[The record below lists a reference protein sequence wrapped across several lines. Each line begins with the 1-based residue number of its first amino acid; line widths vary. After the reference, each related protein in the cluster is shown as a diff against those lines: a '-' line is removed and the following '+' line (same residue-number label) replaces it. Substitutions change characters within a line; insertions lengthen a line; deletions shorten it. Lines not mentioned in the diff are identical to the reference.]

1 MVWCRED
8 GQKEPGS
15 DGTNNA
21 ESPRLWFRRRGLKK
35 ITIRDILLSEGLAS
49 VVMVLGTALSIWAYS
64 WWGIALAC
72 IGLGVLYVTRRVL
85 SVVLKSEL
93 DASRLTFKAALNE
106 YYISRHLY
114 DAELDEI
121 ERQKVLDNASGEL
134 DNK

>member
-1 MVWCRED
+1 MARKNQEVTAPIMPKVQDYGLEEED
-8 GQKEPGS
+8 
-15 DGTNNA
+15 
-21 ESPRLWFRRRGLKK
+21 LKK
-35 ITIRDILLSEGLAS
+35 VTIRDILLSEGLAS

-72 IGLGVLYVTRRVL
+72 IGLGVLYATRRVL

-121 ERQKVLDNASGEL
+121 ERQKVLDKASGEL
-134 DNK
+134 GNK

>member
-1 MVWCRED
+1 MARKNQEVTAPIMPKVQDYGLEEED
-8 GQKEPGS
+8 
-15 DGTNNA
+15 
-21 ESPRLWFRRRGLKK
+21 LKK
-35 ITIRDILLSEGLAS
+35 VTIRDILLAEGLAS

-72 IGLGVLYVTRRVL
+72 IGLGVLYATRRVL

>member
-1 MVWCRED
+1 MARKNQEVTAPIMPKVQDYGLEEED
-8 GQKEPGS
+8 
-15 DGTNNA
+15 
-21 ESPRLWFRRRGLKK
+21 LKK
-35 ITIRDILLSEGLAS
+35 VTIRDILLSEGLAS

-72 IGLGVLYVTRRVL
+72 IGLGVLYATRRVL

-121 ERQKVLDNASGEL
+121 ERQKVPDKASGEL
-134 DNK
+134 DKK

>member
-1 MVWCRED
+1 MARKNQEVTAPIMPKVQDYGLEEED
-8 GQKEPGS
+8 
-15 DGTNNA
+15 
-21 ESPRLWFRRRGLKK
+21 LKK
-35 ITIRDILLSEGLAS
+35 VTIRDILLSEGLAS

-72 IGLGVLYVTRRVL
+72 IGLGVLYATRRVL

-93 DASRLTFKAALNE
+93 DASRLTFKAVLNE

-121 ERQKVLDNASGEL
+121 ERQKVLDKASGEL
-134 DNK
+134 DKK

>member
-1 MVWCRED
+1 MARKNQEVTAPIMPKVQDYGLEEED
-8 GQKEPGS
+8 
-15 DGTNNA
+15 
-21 ESPRLWFRRRGLKK
+21 LKK
-35 ITIRDILLSEGLAS
+35 VTIRDILLSEGLAS

-72 IGLGVLYVTRRVL
+72 IGLGVLYATRRVL

-121 ERQKVLDNASGEL
+121 ERQKVFDKASGEL
-134 DNK
+134 DKK

>member
-1 MVWCRED
+1 MARKNQEVTAPIMPKVQDYGLEEED
-8 GQKEPGS
+8 
-15 DGTNNA
+15 
-21 ESPRLWFRRRGLKK
+21 LKK
-35 ITIRDILLSEGLAS
+35 LTIRDILLSEGLAS

-72 IGLGVLYVTRRVL
+72 IGLGVLYATRRVL

-121 ERQKVLDNASGEL
+121 ERQKVLDKASGEL
-134 DNK
+134 DKK

>member
-1 MVWCRED
+1 MARKNQEVTAPIMPKVQDYGLEEED
-8 GQKEPGS
+8 
-15 DGTNNA
+15 
-21 ESPRLWFRRRGLKK
+21 LKK
-35 ITIRDILLSEGLAS
+35 VTIRDILLSEGLAS

-72 IGLGVLYVTRRVL
+72 IGLGVLYATRRVL

-106 YYISRHLY
+106 YYINRHLY

-121 ERQKVLDNASGEL
+121 QRQKLLDKEHDEL
-134 DNK
+134 NKN

>member
-1 MVWCRED
+1 MTRKNQEVTAPIMPKVQDYGLEEED
-8 GQKEPGS
+8 
-15 DGTNNA
+15 
-21 ESPRLWFRRRGLKK
+21 LKK
-35 ITIRDILLSEGLAS
+35 VTIRDILLSEGLAS
-49 VVMVLGTALSIWAYS
+49 VVMVLITALSIWAYS

-72 IGLGVLYVTRRVL
+72 IGLGVLYATRRVL

-121 ERQKVLDNASGEL
+121 ERQKVLDKASGEL
-134 DNK
+134 DKK

>member
-1 MVWCRED
+1 MARKNQEVTAPIMPKVQDYGLEEED
-8 GQKEPGS
+8 
-15 DGTNNA
+15 
-21 ESPRLWFRRRGLKK
+21 LKK
-35 ITIRDILLSEGLAS
+35 VTIRDILLSEGLAS

-72 IGLGVLYVTRRVL
+72 AGLGVLYATRRVL

-121 ERQKVLDNASGEL
+121 ERQKVLDKASGEL
-134 DNK
+134 DKK

>member
-1 MVWCRED
+1 MARKNQEVTAPIMPKVQDYGLEEED
-8 GQKEPGS
+8 
-15 DGTNNA
+15 
-21 ESPRLWFRRRGLKK
+21 LKK
-35 ITIRDILLSEGLAS
+35 VTIRDILLSEGLAS

-72 IGLGVLYVTRRVL
+72 IGLGVLYATRRVL

-106 YYISRHLY
+106 YYIRRHLY

-121 ERQKVLDNASGEL
+121 ERQKVQDQASGEL

>member
-1 MVWCRED
+1 MARKNQEVTAPIMPKVQDYGLEEED
-8 GQKEPGS
+8 
-15 DGTNNA
+15 
-21 ESPRLWFRRRGLKK
+21 LKK
-35 ITIRDILLSEGLAS
+35 VTIRDILLSEGLAS

-72 IGLGVLYVTRRVL
+72 IGLGVLYATRRVL

-121 ERQKVLDNASGEL
+121 ERQKALDKASGEL
-134 DNK
+134 DKK

>member
-1 MVWCRED
+1 MARKNQEVTAPIMPKVQDYGLE
-8 GQKEPGS
+8 E
-15 DGTNNA
+15 
-21 ESPRLWFRRRGLKK
+21 EELKK
-35 ITIRDILLSEGLAS
+35 VTIRDILLSEGLAS

-72 IGLGVLYVTRRVL
+72 AGLGVLYATRRVL

-121 ERQKVLDNASGEL
+121 ERQKVLDKASGEL
-134 DNK
+134 DKK

>member
-1 MVWCRED
+1 MTRKNQEVTAPIMPKVQDYGLEEED
-8 GQKEPGS
+8 
-15 DGTNNA
+15 
-21 ESPRLWFRRRGLKK
+21 LKK
-35 ITIRDILLSEGLAS
+35 VTIRDILLSEGLAS

-72 IGLGVLYVTRRVL
+72 IGLGVLYATRRVL

-121 ERQKVLDNASGEL
+121 ERQKVLDKASGEL
-134 DNK
+134 DKK

>member
-1 MVWCRED
+1 MARKNQEVTAPIMPKVQDYGLEEED
-8 GQKEPGS
+8 
-15 DGTNNA
+15 
-21 ESPRLWFRRRGLKK
+21 LKK
-35 ITIRDILLSEGLAS
+35 VTIRDILLSEGLAS

-72 IGLGVLYVTRRVL
+72 IGLGVLYATRRVL

-121 ERQKVLDNASGEL
+121 ERQKVLDKASGEL
-134 DNK
+134 SKK

>member
-1 MVWCRED
+1 MARKNQEVTAPIMPKVQDYGLEEED
-8 GQKEPGS
+8 
-15 DGTNNA
+15 
-21 ESPRLWFRRRGLKK
+21 LKK

-72 IGLGVLYVTRRVL
+72 IGLGVLYATRRVL

>member
-1 MVWCRED
+1 MARKNQEVTAPIMPKVQDYGLEEED
-8 GQKEPGS
+8 
-15 DGTNNA
+15 
-21 ESPRLWFRRRGLKK
+21 LKK
-35 ITIRDILLSEGLAS
+35 VTIRDILLSEGLAS
-49 VVMVLGTALSIWAYS
+49 VVMVLGTALSIWSYS

-72 IGLGVLYVTRRVL
+72 IGLGVLYATRRVL

-121 ERQKVLDNASGEL
+121 ERQKVLDKASGEL
-134 DNK
+134 DKK

>member
-1 MVWCRED
+1 MTAPIMPRVQDYGLEEED
-8 GQKEPGS
+8 
-15 DGTNNA
+15 
-21 ESPRLWFRRRGLKK
+21 LKK
-35 ITIRDILLSEGLAS
+35 VTIRDILLSEGLAS

-72 IGLGVLYVTRRVL
+72 IGLGALYATRRVL

-121 ERQKVLDNASGEL
+121 ERQKVLGKASGEL
-134 DNK
+134 DKK

>member
-1 MVWCRED
+1 MARKNQEVTAPIMPKVQDYGLEEED
-8 GQKEPGS
+8 
-15 DGTNNA
+15 
-21 ESPRLWFRRRGLKK
+21 LKK
-35 ITIRDILLSEGLAS
+35 VTIRDILLSEGLAS

-72 IGLGVLYVTRRVL
+72 IGLGVLYATRRFL

-121 ERQKVLDNASGEL
+121 ERQKVLDKASGEL
-134 DNK
+134 DKK

>member
-1 MVWCRED
+1 MARKNQEVTAPIMPKVQDYGLEEED
-8 GQKEPGS
+8 
-15 DGTNNA
+15 
-21 ESPRLWFRRRGLKK
+21 LKK
-35 ITIRDILLSEGLAS
+35 VTIRDILLSEGLAS

-72 IGLGVLYVTRRVL
+72 IGLGVLYATRRVL
-85 SVVLKSEL
+85 SVALKSEL

-121 ERQKVLDNASGEL
+121 ERQKVLDKASGEL
-134 DNK
+134 DKK

>member
-1 MVWCRED
+1 MTRKDQEVTAPIMPKVQDYGLEEED
-8 GQKEPGS
+8 
-15 DGTNNA
+15 
-21 ESPRLWFRRRGLKK
+21 LKK
-35 ITIRDILLSEGLAS
+35 VTVRDILLSEGLAS

-72 IGLGVLYVTRRVL
+72 IGLGVLYATRRVL

-121 ERQKVLDNASGEL
+121 ERQKVLDKASGEL
-134 DNK
+134 DKK

>member
-1 MVWCRED
+1 MARKNQEVTAPIMPKVQDYGLEEED
-8 GQKEPGS
+8 
-15 DGTNNA
+15 
-21 ESPRLWFRRRGLKK
+21 LKK
-35 ITIRDILLSEGLAS
+35 VTIRDILLSEGLAS

-72 IGLGVLYVTRRVL
+72 IGLGVLYATRRFL

-93 DASRLTFKAALNE
+93 DVSRLTFKAALNE

-121 ERQKVLDNASGEL
+121 ERQKVLDKASGEL
-134 DNK
+134 DKK

>member
-1 MVWCRED
+1 MARKNQEVTAPIMPKVQDYGLE
-8 GQKEPGS
+8 E
-15 DGTNNA
+15 
-21 ESPRLWFRRRGLKK
+21 EELKK
-35 ITIRDILLSEGLAS
+35 VTIRDILLSEGLAS

-72 IGLGVLYVTRRVL
+72 IGLGVLYATRRVL

-121 ERQKVLDNASGEL
+121 ERQKVLDKASSEL
-134 DNK
+134 DKK

>member
-1 MVWCRED
+1 MARKNQEVTAPIMPKVQDYGLEEED
-8 GQKEPGS
+8 
-15 DGTNNA
+15 
-21 ESPRLWFRRRGLKK
+21 LKK
-35 ITIRDILLSEGLAS
+35 VTIRDIVLSEGLAS

-72 IGLGVLYVTRRVL
+72 IGLGVLYATRRVL

-121 ERQKVLDNASGEL
+121 ERQKVLDKASGEL
-134 DNK
+134 DKK

>member
-1 MVWCRED
+1 MARKNQEVTAPIMPKVQDYGLEEED
-8 GQKEPGS
+8 
-15 DGTNNA
+15 
-21 ESPRLWFRRRGLKK
+21 LKK
-35 ITIRDILLSEGLAS
+35 VTIRDILLSEGLAS
-49 VVMVLGTALSIWAYS
+49 VVMVLGTALTIWAYS

-72 IGLGVLYVTRRVL
+72 IGLGVLYATRRVL

>member
-1 MVWCRED
+1 MARKNQEVTAPIMPKVQDYGLEEED
-8 GQKEPGS
+8 
-15 DGTNNA
+15 
-21 ESPRLWFRRRGLKK
+21 LKK

-72 IGLGVLYVTRRVL
+72 IGLGVLYATRRVL

-121 ERQKVLDNASGEL
+121 ERQKVLDKASGEL
-134 DNK
+134 DKK

>member
-1 MVWCRED
+1 MARKNQEVTAPIMPKVQDYGLEEED
-8 GQKEPGS
+8 
-15 DGTNNA
+15 
-21 ESPRLWFRRRGLKK
+21 LKK
-35 ITIRDILLSEGLAS
+35 VTIRDILLSEGLAS

-72 IGLGVLYVTRRVL
+72 IGLGVLYATRRVL

>member
-1 MVWCRED
+1 MARKNQEVTAPIMPKVQD
-8 GQKEPGS
+8 Y
-15 DGTNNA
+15 
-21 ESPRLWFRRRGLKK
+21 GLKEEDLK
-35 ITIRDILLSEGLAS
+35 KVTIRDILLSEGLAS

-72 IGLGVLYVTRRVL
+72 IGLGVLYATRRVV

-121 ERQKVLDNASGEL
+121 ERQKVLDKASGEL
-134 DNK
+134 DKK